1 MDDQAGRAEARR
13 WSLRVTGTLGA
24 LRVAAEGE
32 LINVP
37 AVLDRLRATS
47 FYVDEHL
54 IQSVFRE
61 WLS

>member
-1 MDDQAGRAEARR
+1 MDDQAGRAEAR
-13 WSLRVTGTLGA
+13 WSLRVTGTLGV
-24 LRVAAEGE
+24 LRVAAERE